1 MIVAIP
7 VEKDRIRVTNLFG
20 PAPGFM
26 IINTDTGEK
35 KFINNVY
42 ACGGCKE
49 GCIEGKNAADLL
61 AEQKVE
67 ALLIEKISEA
77 PFLKL
82 LQKGIVVYELPL
94 GTQTVDEALSLFKEG
109 KTKVLYISST

>member
-1 MIVAIP
+1 MLIAIP
-7 VEKDRIRVTNLFG
+7 VEKDGKRVTNLFG
-20 PAPGFM
+20 PAPGFV
-26 IINTDTGEK
+26 IIDTDRGEK

-49 GCIEGKNAADLL
+49 GCEEGKNAADLL

-77 PFLKL
+77 PFFKL
-82 LQKGIVVYELPL
+82 LKKGIVVYELPA
-94 GTQTVDEALSLFKEG
+94 GTQTVDEALNFFKEG
-109 KTKVLYISST
+109 KTRILYMGSD